1 MAEKVGELTNEKT
14 KVGRPVYKTPEGDK
28 VSEISVTIPLGNKWI
43 NVPSIHDGVKYS
55 EDELIQMLMRNQI
68 EATSVHDSVEEAVKA
83 AEERSPSL
91 LAKGGSMESQMK
103 MFEAGGIAS
112 QKDKASNASSEL
124 DERLKKGIS
133 EDVTKQDGT
142 TVSKTY
148 KDPTYA
154 AEDLLRMLRA
164 GEITVEQAEQFLS
177 EQKESGNY
185 AKGGFE
191 QGGLYQEGGTTDPV
205 SGNEVPTGSLQEE
218 VRDDIDAK
226 LSEGEFVFP
235 ADVVRYIGLENLM
248 QLRQKAKEGLGK
260 MEDMG
265 QMGNSEE
272 AIMDDDLEYNA
283 DIDSLIDEFDPD
295 EPDSMEFAVGG
306 AVPGLNI
313 PSFNP
318 KSYMS
323 SSGSLPSYSQF
334 MGGPSVPQYSSKQ
347 YIGPNG
353 DIITITFL
361 NGNPVQQIP
370 EGYKVFTIEE
380 IAEDLD
386 IDRLYAPACPTKC

>member
-1 MAEKVGELTNEKT
+1 M
-14 KVGRPVYKTPEGDK
+14 
-28 VSEISVTIPLGNKWI
+28 
-43 NVPSIHDGVKYS
+43 
-55 EDELIQMLMRNQI
+55 
-68 EATSVHDSVEEAVKA
+68 
-83 AEERSPSL
+83 
-91 LAKGGSMESQMK
+91 
-103 MFEAGGIAS
+103 
-112 QKDKASNASSEL
+112 
-124 DERLKKGIS
+124 
-133 EDVTKQDGT
+133 
-142 TVSKTY
+142 
-148 KDPTYA
+148 
-154 AEDLLRMLRA
+154 
-164 GEITVEQAEQFLS
+164 
-177 EQKESGNY
+177 
-185 AKGGFE
+185 
-191 QGGLYQEGGTTDPV
+191 YQEGGTTDPV

-318 KSYMS
+318 QSYTS
-323 SSGSLPSYSQF
+323 S
-334 MGGPSVPQYSSKQ
+334 
-347 YIGPNG
+347 
-353 DIITITFL
+353 
-361 NGNPVQQIP
+361 
-370 EGYKVFTIEE
+370 
-380 IAEDLD
+380 
-386 IDRLYAPACPTKC
+386 